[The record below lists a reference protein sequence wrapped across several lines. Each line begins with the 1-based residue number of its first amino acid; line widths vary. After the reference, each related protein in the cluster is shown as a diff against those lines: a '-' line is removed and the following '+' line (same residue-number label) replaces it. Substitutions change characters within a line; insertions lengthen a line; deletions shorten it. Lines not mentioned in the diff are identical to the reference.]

1 MKQESNKKSEPT
13 PDVVDEIKTQLGYLL
28 TSDFTTDCWIRIDGR
43 MNSAKLAEL
52 AGKLL
57 ALLEADYPAPK
68 QPAHCL
74 CCGHEL
80 RERHE

>member
-13 PDVVDEIKTQLGYLL
+13 PDVIDEIRTQLGYLL
-28 TSDFTTDCWIRIDGR
+28 TPDFTTDCWIRIDGR
-43 MNSAKLAEL
+43 LNSTKLAEL
-52 AGKLL
+52 ARKLL
-57 ALLEADYPAPK
+57 ALVEVDYPKSK

-74 CCGHEL
+74 SCGHEL